1 MEMRVWNKSASRA
14 SVERAL
20 AALKANGIEAMEVA
34 NAAEAKEK
42 VLSLL
47 PAGAEVLTMTSITL
61 DQTGIGAAIN
71 TSGAYTAVR
80 PALLAMDQK
89 TQGREMRKLG
99 AAPDFTVGSAHAV
112 TEDGIVMVAS
122 MTGSQLGSYASSAG
136 TVIWVVGAQK
146 IVKNVEE
153 GMRRIHE
160 FLIPKESERAR
171 KAYGL
176 PDTFWSYPAKILL
189 FNREVQPGRVKLI
202 VVNEVLGH

>member
-1 MEMRVWNKSASRA
+1 
-14 SVERAL
+14 
-20 AALKANGIEAMEVA
+20 
-34 NAAEAKEK
+34 
-42 VLSLL
+42 
-47 PAGAEVLTMTSITL
+47 
-61 DQTGIGAAIN
+61 
-71 TSGAYTAVR
+71 
-80 PALLAMDQK
+80 
-89 TQGREMRKLG
+89 MRKLG
-99 AAPDFTVGSAHAV
+99 AAPDIAVGSAHAV
-112 TEDGIVMVAS
+112 TEDGTVLVAS

-153 GMRRIHE
+153 GTRRIHE

-202 VVNEVLGH
+202 IVNEVLGN